1 MELIKVLHAHQLT
14 KLMIV
19 LPIAITANILL
30 GRGSARVNNTYD
42 YDKFKKGL
50 TRGLYIYSA
59 IALWVVIT
67 LILPD
72 IKIELGNEVVTVIQA
87 TIVIIYG
94 AIVYYAQ
101 SFVGNIADLFKK
113 EGK

>member
-1 MELIKVLHAHQLT
+1 MELIKILLSHQLT

-19 LPIAITANILL
+19 LPIAIVANILL
-30 GRGSARVNNTYD
+30 GYGSAKLQDKLD

-50 TRGLYIYSA
+50 IRGLYVYSS
-59 IALWVVIT
+59 IVLWVVIT
-67 LILPD
+67 WILPD
-72 IKIELGNEVVTVIQA
+72 IKIEYGNETMTVIQV

-101 SFVGNIADLFKK
+101 SFIGNIAELFKK